1 MNGGSC
7 HPRSTHDQ
15 GTWIYR
21 GWMKNSYLVLHE
33 KTLCNCR
40 EGVFSEQVD
49 EGERDSGPVKFAASL
64 VQLTAEAGKGG
75 GL

>member
-7 HPRSTHDQ
+7 HRRITCNQ

-33 KTLCNCR
+33 KTLCNRR
-40 EGVFSEQVD
+40 EGVFSEQADVG
-49 EGERDSGPVKFAASL
+49 EGDSGPVKYCRFVL
-64 VQLTAEAGKGG
+64 LLKLERWVFL
-75 GL
+75 